1 MLSPEDL
8 TQLDGRYDSRYVL
21 KDVCNDRHTQEAQQ
35 ITELTVQQAK
45 INTQLGALIKINSAM
60 LTAVGAAIVGAIMRL
75 IIK

>member
-8 TQLDGRYDSRYVL
+8 AQLDGRYDSRYVL

-45 INTQLGALIKINSAM
+45 INTQLGALIKINTAM
-60 LTAVGAAIVGAIMRL
+60 LTTVGVAIVGAIMKL

>member
-8 TQLDGRYDSRYVL
+8 AQLDGRYDSRYVL

-45 INTQLGALIKINSAM
+45 INTQLGALIKINTAM
-60 LTAVGAAIVGAIMRL
+60 LTTVGAAIVGAIMKL

>member
-8 TQLDGRYDSRYVL
+8 AQLDGRYDCRYVL

-45 INTQLGALIKINSAM
+45 INTQLGALIKINTAM
-60 LTAVGAAIVGAIMRL
+60 LTAVGAAIVGAIMKL

>member
-8 TQLDGRYDSRYVL
+8 AQLDGRYDSRYVL
-21 KDVCNDRHTQEAQQ
+21 KDASNDRHTQEAQQ

-45 INTQLGALIKINSAM
+45 INTQLGALIKINTAM
-60 LTAVGAAIVGAIMRL
+60 LTTVGAAIVGAIMKL

>member
-8 TQLDGRYDSRYVL
+8 AQLDGRYDGRYVL
-21 KDVCNDRHTQEAQQ
+21 KDVCNDRYTQEAQQ

-60 LTAVGAAIVGAIMRL
+60 LTAVGAAIVGAIMKL